1 MSKEFGYTLWRKRRR
16 GRGEKKH
23 RTNTKAILIRAWRG
37 KSGHLPPEMKTK
49 KGTWAA
55 FLTNSVETRGKKA
68 ETRAQKRQI
77 EPFPIM

>member
-1 MSKEFGYTLWRKRRR
+1 MEEKKKGERK
-16 GRGEKKH
+16 KKH
-23 RTNTKAILIRAWRG
+23 RTNTKAIFIRAWRE

-55 FLTNSVETRGKKA
+55 FLTNSVDTGGEKA
-68 ETRAQKRQI
+68 ETRAEKRQI